1 MNVNLKEQTGEV
13 LRTLTLR
20 EEKIMK
26 MRFGLED
33 DSEHTLEEVGRAFA
47 VARERI
53 SPDRSQG
60 SAQAAPAFTFRQA
73 QIISRQ
79 RARIMARARRA
90 RRESPGK
97 GWRSICELT

>member
-1 MNVNLKEQTGEV
+1 
-13 LRTLTLR
+13 
-20 EEKIMK
+20 MK

-47 VARERI
+47 VTRER

-60 SAQAAPAFTFRQA
+60 SAQVAPTFTLRQA
-73 QIISRQ
+73 QVISRQ
-79 RARIMARARRA
+79 RARITPRATRA